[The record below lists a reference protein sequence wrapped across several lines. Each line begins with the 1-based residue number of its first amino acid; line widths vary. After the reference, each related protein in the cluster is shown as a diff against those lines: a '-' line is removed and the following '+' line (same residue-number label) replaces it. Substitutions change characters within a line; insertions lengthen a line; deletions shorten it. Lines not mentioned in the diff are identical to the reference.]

1 MSGLSPSGWSSSA
14 LPLPW
19 LACSCCLAA
28 WVAGALHASAADRFL
43 GTFYP
48 FPRRSLVRQ
57 LSRRILIGSTALLL
71 LLTAGVIVLLL
82 MSRADAAPNGPPS
95 IRGTITS
102 LTPVAGQGVILV
114 EERPQDQAGSNKAS
128 VTVNAA
134 TRIYRGRVG
143 ASTKGSF
150 GDLRNG
156 QIVEVWFDGPVLTS
170 YPVQAT
176 ASVILIP

>member
-1 MSGLSPSGWSSSA
+1 
-14 LPLPW
+14 
-19 LACSCCLAA
+19 
-28 WVAGALHASAADRFL
+28 
-43 GTFYP
+43 
-48 FPRRSLVRQ
+48 VRQ

-82 MSRADAAPNGPPS
+82 MSRSDAAPNGPAS

-102 LTPVAGQGVILV
+102 LTPIAGQGVILV

-128 VTVNAA
+128 VTINAA

-156 QIVEVWFDGPVLTS
+156 QRVEVWFNGPVLTS

>member
-1 MSGLSPSGWSSSA
+1 
-14 LPLPW
+14 
-19 LACSCCLAA
+19 
-28 WVAGALHASAADRFL
+28 
-43 GTFYP
+43 
-48 FPRRSLVRQ
+48 VRQ

-71 LLTAGVIVLLL
+71 FLTAGVIVLLV
-82 MSRADAAPNGPPS
+82 MSRGDAAPNGPPS

-102 LTPVAGQGVILV
+102 LTRLAGQGVILV
-114 EERPQDQAGSNKAS
+114 EERPQDQAGSAKAS

-150 GDLRNG
+150 GDLRTG
-156 QIVEVWFDGPVLTS
+156 QRVEVWFNGPVLTS

-176 ASVILIP
+176 ASVIVIP

>member
-1 MSGLSPSGWSSSA
+1 
-14 LPLPW
+14 
-19 LACSCCLAA
+19 
-28 WVAGALHASAADRFL
+28 VGAPGTFNRFL
-43 GTFYP
+43 RLTP
-48 FPRRSLVRQ
+48 VAQ
-57 LSRRILIGSTALLL
+57 MSRRILIASTALLL
-71 LLTAGVIVLLL
+71 LLVAGVIVLLL
-82 MSRADAAPNGPPS
+82 MSRADAAPSGPPS
-95 IRGTITS
+95 IRGTITT
-102 LTPVAGQGVILV
+102 LTPLAGQGVILV

-128 VTVNAA
+128 VTVSAT

-156 QIVEVWFDGPVLTS
+156 QRVEVWFSGPVLTS